1 MQPVSDG
8 AGLKSGIL
16 ATQSVSH
23 AILPLGDTV
32 LALFTIK
39 NIQRKR
45 KMLQLRGGYSLQIP
59 DCHE

>member
-1 MQPVSDG
+1 MQAVSDG

-16 ATQSVSH
+16 ATQSISH

-45 KMLQLRGGYSLQIP
+45 KMLQL
-59 DCHE
+59 